1 MRGSHHEGSGADA
14 PAATPGLGFG
24 GLLRRCG
31 LDNSAALLFPAVA
44 LLLVFFAYPIV
55 ELMKA
60 SFFDPLF
67 TTAHIEKFFVRK
79 VYFRVFRNTVEISA
93 LVTLLCFLIGYPAA
107 YFLAHARRGLRPYLI
122 FLILLPMWVSIL
134 IRSYSW
140 MAILGREGL
149 INTFLIWLGITSEPI
164 AMLYTRGAVYVAMVQ
179 ILLPIMILTCYSVM
193 AEIDKDLI
201 KAARVLDA
209 SPLRAFVNVFLPLSI
224 SGARNGAIIIFI
236 LSMGFF
242 ITPALVGGRKDMM
255 IGNLIVFQIDEL
267 VNWGFASA
275 IGLILLV
282 STVCIVLLLRLLLDL
297 AVPGRGAA
305 EGDIAK

>member
-1 MRGSHHEGSGADA
+1 MRSARHDDLGGVARA
-14 PAATPGLGFG
+14 VAGLG

-31 LDNSAALLFPAVA
+31 LNNSLVLLFPAVA

-55 ELMKA
+55 ELMKS
-60 SFFDPLF
+60 SFFDPHF
-67 TTAHIEKFFVRK
+67 TTAHIEKFFVRR
-79 VYFRVFRNTVEISA
+79 VYFRVFKNTVEISA
-93 LVTLLCFLIGYPAA
+93 VVTIVCALIGYPAA
-107 YFLAHARRGLRPYLI
+107 YFLTRVRGGLRPYLI
-122 FLILLPMWVSIL
+122 FLILLPLWISVL

-149 INTFLIWLGITSEPI
+149 INTFLIWLGFTSEP
-164 AMLYTRGAVYVAMVQ
+164 MSLLYTRGAVYVAMVQ
-179 ILLPIMILTCYSVM
+179 ILLPIMILTCYAVM

-201 KAARVLDA
+201 KAARVLGA
-209 SPLRAFVNVFLPLSI
+209 SPFRAFLNVFLPLSV

-297 AVPGRGAA
+297 VVPGKGSAGEEIA
-305 EGDIAK
+305 E

>member
-1 MRGSHHEGSGADA
+1 MNGGRQSGSDDA
-14 PAATPGLGFG
+14 VHATASGLG
-24 GLLRRCG
+24 GLVRRFG
-31 LDNSAALLFPAVA
+31 LDNAVVLLFPAVA

-60 SFFDPLF
+60 SFFDPHF

-79 VYFRVFRNTVEISA
+79 VYFRVFLNTVEIST

-107 YFLAHARRGLRPYLI
+107 YFLAHSRRSSRPYLI
-122 FLILLPMWVSIL
+122 FLILLPLWVSIL

-140 MAILGREGL
+140 MAILGREGI
-149 INTFLIWLGITSEPI
+149 INTFLIWIGLTSEPI

-201 KAARVLDA
+201 RAARVLGA
-209 SPLRAFVNVFLPLSI
+209 SPLRAFVNVYLPLSI

-297 AVPGRGAA
+297 AMPGRGAA
-305 EGDIAK
+305 EGEGAE

>member
-1 MRGSHHEGSGADA
+1 MRDGHYDGSGV
-14 PAATPGLGFG
+14 ATRAMVSGLG
-24 GLLRRCG
+24 GLLRRLG
-31 LDNSAALLFPAVA
+31 LDNAVVLLFPAVA

-60 SFFDPLF
+60 SFFDPHF
-67 TTAHIEKFFVRK
+67 TTSHIEKFFVRK
-79 VYFRVFRNTVEISA
+79 VYFRVFLNTVEISA

-107 YFLAHARRGLRPYLI
+107 YFLAQARRRLRPYLI
-122 FLILLPMWVSIL
+122 FFILLPLWVSVL

-149 INTFLIWLGITSEPI
+149 INTFLIWLGFTSEPI

-193 AEIDKDLI
+193 AEIAKDLV
-201 KAARVLDA
+201 KAARVLGA

-224 SGARNGAIIIFI
+224 SGARNGGIIIFI

-297 AVPGRGAA
+297 AMPGRGAA
-305 EGDIAK
+305 DGEIAE

>member
-1 MRGSHHEGSGADA
+1 M
-14 PAATPGLGFG
+14 
-24 GLLRRCG
+24 
-31 LDNSAALLFPAVA
+31 LLFPAVA

-60 SFFDPLF
+60 SLFDPHF

-79 VYFRVFRNTVEISA
+79 VYFRVFLNTVEISA
-93 LVTLLCFLIGYPAA
+93 LVTILCFLIGYPAA
-107 YFLAHARRGLRPYLI
+107 YFLAHARHRLRPYLI
-122 FLILLPMWVSIL
+122 FLILLPLWVSVL

-149 INTFLIWLGITSEPI
+149 INTFLIWLGLTSEPI

-193 AEIDKDLI
+193 AEIDRDLV
-201 KAARVLDA
+201 KAARVLGA
-209 SPLRAFVNVFLPLSI
+209 SPVRAFVNVFLPLSM

-282 STVCIVLLLRLLLDL
+282 ATVCIVLLLRLLLDL
-297 AVPGRGAA
+297 AMPGRRSAA
-305 EGDIAK
+305 GEIAE

>member
-1 MRGSHHEGSGADA
+1 MNGEHQDGSGDTVHTTAS
-14 PAATPGLGFG
+14 GLGA
-24 GLLRRCG
+24 LVRRFG
-31 LDNSAALLFPAVA
+31 LDNAVVLLFPAVA

-60 SFFDPLF
+60 SFFDPHF
-67 TTAHIEKFFVRK
+67 TTEHIEKFFLRK
-79 VYFRVFRNTVEISA
+79 VYFRVFLNTVEIST

-107 YFLAHARRGLRPYLI
+107 YFLAHSRRSSRPYLI
-122 FLILLPMWVSIL
+122 FLILLPLWVSIL

-149 INTFLIWLGITSEPI
+149 INTFLIWIGLTSEPI

-201 KAARVLDA
+201 KAARVLGA
-209 SPLRAFVNVFLPLSI
+209 SPLRAFVNVYLPLSI

-282 STVCIVLLLRLLLDL
+282 STVCIVLLLRLILDL
-297 AVPGRGAA
+297 AMPGRGAA
-305 EGDIAK
+305 EGEGAQ

>member
-1 MRGSHHEGSGADA
+1 M
-14 PAATPGLGFG
+14 
-24 GLLRRCG
+24 
-31 LDNSAALLFPAVA
+31 LLFPAVA

-67 TTAHIEKFFVRK
+67 TTAHIEKFFIRK

-107 YFLAHARRGLRPYLI
+107 YFLAHARRRLRPYLI

-149 INTFLIWLGITSEPI
+149 INSFLIWLGITSEPI

-193 AEIDKDLI
+193 AGIDKDLI
-201 KAARVLDA
+201 KAARVLGA

-297 AVPGRGAA
+297 AVPGRGAS

>member
-1 MRGSHHEGSGADA
+1 MVSG
-14 PAATPGLGFG
+14 LG

-31 LDNSAALLFPAVA
+31 LDNAVVLLFPAVA
-44 LLLVFFAYPIV
+44 ILLVFFAYPIV

-60 SFFDPLF
+60 SFFDPHF

-79 VYFRVFRNTVEISA
+79 VYFRVFLNTVEISA

-107 YFLAHARRGLRPYLI
+107 YFLAQARRKLRPYLI
-122 FLILLPMWVSIL
+122 FLILLPLWVSVL

-149 INTFLIWLGITSEPI
+149 INTFLIWLGLTSEPI

-193 AEIDKDLI
+193 AEIDKDLV
-201 KAARVLDA
+201 KAARVLGA
-209 SPLRAFVNVFLPLSI
+209 SPLRAFVNVFLPLST
-224 SGARNGAIIIFI
+224 SGARNGGIIIFI

-242 ITPALVGGRKDMM
+242 ITPALIGGRKDMM

-297 AVPGRGAA
+297 AMPGRGAA
-305 EGDIAK
+305 AGEVAE

>member
-1 MRGSHHEGSGADA
+1 MNGEHQDGSGDTVHTTAS
-14 PAATPGLGFG
+14 GLGA
-24 GLLRRCG
+24 LVRRFG
-31 LDNSAALLFPAVA
+31 LDNAVVLLFPAVA

-60 SFFDPLF
+60 SFFDPHF
-67 TTAHIEKFFVRK
+67 TTEHIEKFFLRK
-79 VYFRVFRNTVEISA
+79 VYFRVFLNTVEIST
-93 LVTLLCFLIGYPAA
+93 LVTLLCFFIGYPAA
-107 YFLAHARRGLRPYLI
+107 YFLAHSRRSSRPYLI
-122 FLILLPMWVSIL
+122 FLILLPLWVSIL

-149 INTFLIWLGITSEPI
+149 INTFLIWIGLTSEPI

-201 KAARVLDA
+201 KAARVLGA
-209 SPLRAFVNVFLPLSI
+209 SPLRAFVNVYLPLSI

-282 STVCIVLLLRLLLDL
+282 STVCIVLLLRLILDL
-297 AVPGRGAA
+297 AMPGRGAA
-305 EGDIAK
+305 EGEGVE

>member
-1 MRGSHHEGSGADA
+1 MRGGYQGESGVIAR
-14 PAATPGLGFG
+14 AAASGLS

-31 LDNSAALLFPAVA
+31 LDNAVVLLFPAVA

-60 SFFDPLF
+60 SFFDPHF
-67 TTAHIEKFFVRK
+67 TTSHIEKFFLRK
-79 VYFRVFRNTVEISA
+79 VYFRVFLNTAEISA
-93 LVTLLCFLIGYPAA
+93 LVTLLCFMIGYPAA

-122 FLILLPMWVSIL
+122 FLILLPMWVSVL

-149 INTFLIWLGITSEPI
+149 INTFLIWLGLSSEPI

-201 KAARVLDA
+201 KAARVLGA
-209 SPLRAFVNVFLPLSI
+209 SPVRAFANVFLPLSI

-282 STVCIVLLLRLLLDL
+282 FTVCIVLLLRLLLEW
-297 AVPGRGAA
+297 AMPGRGSADGEIA
-305 EGDIAK
+305 E